1 MVVHYYQVL
10 SFFSFFCF
18 FLSGLHSHWS
28 IIFLLGTVRW
38 WVRKQQEWGLTSVS
52 HSHLYWF
59 FPSLYKRK
67 DFPAELRS
75 KVVHL
80 TGSWG
85 SRRPSCLNTFKILQ
99 YDSLN
104 LVSTRGQTVYPG
116 RGAYKGRLL
125 KSHMMAGD
133 KKTEKEPDSVTQKSQ
148 QWGASLCLAKQ
159 IRVLQWSP
167 FPWKSCFS
175 LLL

>member
-1 MVVHYYQVL
+1 MKPET
-10 SFFSFFCF
+10 
-18 FLSGLHSHWS
+18 
-28 IIFLLGTVRW
+28 IFLLGTVRW

-125 KSHMMAGD
+125 KSHTRKPCKMVQRIKAQLLQVTSHVLPVLFFLQALEGLQGWQALRR
-133 KKTEKEPDSVTQKSQ
+133 KWEILNTEQ
-148 QWGASLCLAKQ
+148 
-159 IRVLQWSP
+159 
-167 FPWKSCFS
+167 
-175 LLL
+175 